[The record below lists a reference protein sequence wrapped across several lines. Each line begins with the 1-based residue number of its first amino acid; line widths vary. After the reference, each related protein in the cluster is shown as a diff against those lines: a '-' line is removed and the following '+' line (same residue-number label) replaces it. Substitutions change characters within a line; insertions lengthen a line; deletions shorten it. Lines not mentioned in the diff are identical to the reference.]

1 MGYRVYAGSIER
13 AEGAFRE
20 GSWVGFRWV
29 DRVTLYDA
37 AGDHIEGDVPG
48 QVVLDPV
55 LTQEKNQLNSF
66 ECSIP
71 YEIETPFATIRNPV
85 YDALKLRKSWVCVEE
100 DDKPIFVGRVT
111 ELEKQ
116 FDRSWRVYAEGA
128 LGVMQDESW
137 KLDPATY
144 TLTKARSET
153 SKWFDTYYADTLFN
167 QLFALGRAD
176 CGLICIGKVT
186 VQNGKTIDTTDKGT
200 QIDTHWNLLNTLFL
214 DEYDGYLRT
223 RIETSGDVWRIC
235 VDYLLD
241 IEETT
246 RQAIYYGS
254 NLLDLTYTEKIPNDF
269 ATRITAYGS
278 KTESHGWWIW
288 KKYST
293 SVIVAVAKNDEAES
307 KYGVVEKIV
316 TVDGD
321 TTEASLQETA
331 DKQLKEYK
339 QDVEPSLMIEAF
351 DYKDTG
357 RDLDRLQ
364 FLKKT
369 HVVSEPHGIDGW
381 YVCTKTALT
390 LDAPDNKR
398 YEYGLPPRK
407 LTDQQNA
414 NTTSQK
420 TIKNQLRGVLSWLN
434 K

>member
-1 MGYRVYAGSIER
+1 M
-13 AEGAFRE
+13 
-20 GSWVGFRWV
+20 
-29 DRVTLYDA
+29 
-37 AGDHIEGDVPG
+37 
-48 QVVLDPV
+48 
-55 LTQEKNQLNSF
+55 
-66 ECSIP
+66 
-71 YEIETPFATIRNPV
+71 
-85 YDALKLRKSWVCVEE
+85 
-100 DDKPIFVGRVT
+100 
-111 ELEKQ
+111 
-116 FDRSWRVYAEGA
+116 
-128 LGVMQDESW
+128 
-137 KLDPATY
+137 
-144 TLTKARSET
+144 
-153 SKWFDTYYADTLFN
+153 
-167 QLFALGRAD
+167 
-176 CGLICIGKVT
+176 
-186 VQNGKTIDTTDKGT
+186 
-200 QIDTHWNLLNTLFL
+200 NTLFL

-293 SVIVAVAKNDEAES
+293 SAIVAVAKNEEAES

-339 QDVEPSLMIEAF
+339 QNVEPSLMIEAF

-414 NTTSQK
+414 NTTNQK